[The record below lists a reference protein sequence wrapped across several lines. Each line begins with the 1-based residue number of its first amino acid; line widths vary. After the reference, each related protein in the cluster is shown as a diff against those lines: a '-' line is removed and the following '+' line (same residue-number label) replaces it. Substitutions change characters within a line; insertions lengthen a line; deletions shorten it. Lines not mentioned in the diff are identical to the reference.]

1 MKQRAATRER
11 RNKSGDRDMT
21 EDALIGLRGT
31 PSKVVSTKAM
41 EKVENAY
48 KELSQSVG
56 DEFGSEDDFGFNSVI
71 DDFSG
76 M

>member
-1 MKQRAATRER
+1 
-11 RNKSGDRDMT
+11 MT

-48 KELSQSVG
+48 KELSKSVG